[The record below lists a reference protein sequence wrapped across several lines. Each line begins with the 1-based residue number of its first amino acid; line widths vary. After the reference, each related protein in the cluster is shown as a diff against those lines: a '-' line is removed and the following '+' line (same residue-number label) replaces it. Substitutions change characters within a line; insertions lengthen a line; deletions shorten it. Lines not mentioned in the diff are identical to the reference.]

1 MCAGSH
7 FLALLPIS
15 SKYTDR
21 GSEQVVQDRLGHF
34 RAVLGI
40 PDLRASVRSSARK
53 KSKSALASR
62 VGIGWRSLSS
72 ISGATFQ
79 DTPVAGE
86 GASQSFERVGT
97 AATQGDWSLGEGHVG
112 EGHVGEG
119 HAHVSAPRAETAH
132 AVALPMLNTA
142 VRATGGL
149 HRQQMRLSATAG
161 ARFGINA
168 GIEAR
173 PGAHT
178 ALGLVSPSPLGL
190 VSPSPAVRPGVFE
203 KSQRLLAR
211 LGNS

>member
-1 MCAGSH
+1 M
-7 FLALLPIS
+7 
-15 SKYTDR
+15 
-21 GSEQVVQDRLGHF
+21 VQDRLGHF

-53 KSKSALASR
+53 KSKSALAGR

-72 ISGATFQ
+72 VSGVTFQ

-86 GASQSFERVGT
+86 GASLSLERVGT
-97 AATQGDWSLGEGHVG
+97 AATQGDWSLGEGH
-112 EGHVGEG
+112 
-119 HAHVSAPRAETAH
+119 AHVSVSRAETAH

-161 ARFGINA
+161 ARVGINA

-173 PGAHT
+173 LGAHT
-178 ALGLVSPSPLGL
+178 ALGLVASSPLGL

>member
-1 MCAGSH
+1 M
-7 FLALLPIS
+7 S

-21 GSEQVVQDRLGHF
+21 GSEHVVQDRLGHF

-40 PDLRASVRSSARK
+40 PDLRASVHSTARK
-53 KSKSALASR
+53 KSKSALAGK

-72 ISGATFQ
+72 FSGATFQ

-86 GASQSFERVGT
+86 GARQGFEHGARQGFEHGARQSFEQGARQSFERVGT
-97 AATQGDWSLGEGHVG
+97 AATQGDWSLGKGQ
-112 EGHVGEG
+112 
-119 HAHVSAPRAETAH
+119 ADVSAPRAETAM
-132 AVALPMLNTA
+132 LPMLNTV

-149 HRQQMRLSATAG
+149 HQQQMRLSATAG
-161 ARFGINA
+161 ARAGISA

-178 ALGLVSPSPLGL
+178 ALGLVSL
-190 VSPSPAVRPGVFE
+190 SPSVRPGVFE
-203 KSQRLLAR
+203 KSKRLLAR